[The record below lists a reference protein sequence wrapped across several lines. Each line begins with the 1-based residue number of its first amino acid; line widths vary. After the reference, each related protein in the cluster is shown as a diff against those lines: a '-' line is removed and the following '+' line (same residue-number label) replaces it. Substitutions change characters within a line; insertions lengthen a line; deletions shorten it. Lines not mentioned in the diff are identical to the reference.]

1 MMTVMVMIC
10 QGTQN
15 LNAFYAK
22 KYVVSNDDDDDEWVF
37 WRLKTRVVQTI
48 GRDKS
53 LSQRNW
59 QKLHCFRNSVDI
71 ICKSGPRTPPKC
83 PISRNSL
90 SLLLANTMENKFKFL
105 HQWWN
110 LSLLPV
116 CKLFHHSG
124 ECKCP
129 AGFKGMDC
137 EIPCERGRQTKTLW
151 QSCKILLALTI
162 FSKMFLW
169 LQIWDRLR
177 VPVLLLLQE
186 LSRLRLGDR
195 RVSVQPGQSWW
206 HVFVKLVTRFVKLV
220 TRFVKLLTRFV

>member
-1 MMTVMVMIC
+1 MINHWANEIDRNCTVFEILLISFAKVGLELRPMSYFK
-10 QGTQN
+10 
-15 LNAFYAK
+15 AFTFSLACKYNK
-22 KYVVSNDDDDDEWVF
+22 KWIQV
-37 WRLKTRVVQTI
+37 
-48 GRDKS
+48 
-53 LSQRNW
+53 
-59 QKLHCFRNSVDI
+59 
-71 ICKSGPRTPPKC
+71 
-83 PISRNSL
+83 
-90 SLLLANTMENKFKFL
+90 LAWIRKWI
-105 HQWWN
+105 WWN